1 MAPCAA
7 LLSLLGAVGAKTA
20 GKHSSPRFAVVLTLA
35 LNSSASMPSRL
46 IQGQLCRLRGVV
58 ASLRNVGYRG
68 DIVCQTAGLLAL
80 GASTRTVL
88 RSSCTQVLA
97 LSVPA
102 YDAGPSTKELNDT
115 QAWYREHGRVPP
127 PDGTELQDRHDG
139 ALTSVKLHAWNL
151 TRYRMVLHSDM
162 LRLDWPRGPKA
173 ASRLGWS
180 EHHSLPSDTLRPKGR
195 AFATLRCDRCL
206 ASAGR

>member
-151 TRYRMVLHSDM
+151 TRYRMVLHSDIDVAFLESPQRALEQAHEGGVM
-162 LRLDWPRGPKA
+162 FQA
-173 ASRLGWS
+173 AST
-180 EHHSLPSDTLRPKGR
+180 ER
-195 AFATLRCDRCL
+195 ARRGYVGLNTQCAMP
-206 ASAGR
+206 